1 MDFDNVVLVKTRTG
15 KNEEFTYDGLPNVI
29 DAKKGKRL
37 PREIAEL
44 AIGQNAL
51 RWDSGTGLVIDSL
64 LYIVDD
70 ESSELP
76 KTPLTTEEIEDVK
89 ATDGLGE
96 DTILVNGAIVKKT
109 RLNLKPKKENFAANN
124 M

>member
-44 AIGQNAL
+44 AIAQNAL
-51 RWDSGTGLVIDSL
+51 RWDSGTGQTIDSL

-70 ESSELP
+70 ETELP
-76 KTPLTTEEIEDVK
+76 KTPITAEEIADVK
-89 ATDGLGE
+89 STDGLG
-96 DTILVNGAIVKKT
+96 DDSILIDGKVVKKT
-109 RLNLKPKKENFAANN
+109 RINLKPKREDFSANN
-124 M
+124 MP